1 MCCVD
6 VLRNARSF
14 WFIGH
19 FIFLMEHRRLMEFV
33 PLSVRGK
40 SVQWVETLLQDS
52 WGTQQQ
58 KQLWGGSMF
67 TVTVDI
73 WTDMIMYGFHSFM
86 IVMLERPV
94 FALSPKKMETMT
106 VWTNKLT
113 EFQLNKM
120 LISDSLTAT
129 FLVPKSSLR

>member
-1 MCCVD
+1 
-6 VLRNARSF
+6 
-14 WFIGH
+14 
-19 FIFLMEHRRLMEFV
+19 
-33 PLSVRGK
+33 
-40 SVQWVETLLQDS
+40 
-52 WGTQQQ
+52 
-58 KQLWGGSMF
+58 
-67 TVTVDI
+67 
-73 WTDMIMYGFHSFM
+73 M